1 MKETDDDAIRWKDT
15 LCSWIRR
22 ISIVKM
28 TILPKAIY
36 RFNAISIKITSGIF
50 HRTRKKCFTVCMKT
64 QKEREKHKKNR
75 KKNRA
80 GGIMLPGFRLYYN
93 DRVIKRVWYCHKN
106 RHIGGTG

>member
-15 LCSWIRR
+15 LCSWIGR

-80 GGIMLPGFRLYYN
+80 GGIMLLDF
-93 DRVIKRVWYCHKN
+93 KES
-106 RHIGGTG
+106 

>member
-15 LCSWIRR
+15 LCSWIGR

-36 RFNAISIKITSGIF
+36 RFNAISFKITSGIF

-106 RHIGGTG
+106 RHIGGTR

>member
-1 MKETDDDAIRWKDT
+1 
-15 LCSWIRR
+15 
-22 ISIVKM
+22 
-28 TILPKAIY
+28 
-36 RFNAISIKITSGIF
+36 
-50 HRTRKKCFTVCMKT
+50 MKT

-106 RHIGGTG
+106 RHIGGTRQSTEINPCTYGQLTYDKGTKTIQGKRDSLFSEWCWENWTATRESVK

>member
-1 MKETDDDAIRWKDT
+1 
-15 LCSWIRR
+15 
-22 ISIVKM
+22 
-28 TILPKAIY
+28 
-36 RFNAISIKITSGIF
+36 
-50 HRTRKKCFTVCMKT
+50 MKT

-106 RHIGGTG
+106 RHIGGTR